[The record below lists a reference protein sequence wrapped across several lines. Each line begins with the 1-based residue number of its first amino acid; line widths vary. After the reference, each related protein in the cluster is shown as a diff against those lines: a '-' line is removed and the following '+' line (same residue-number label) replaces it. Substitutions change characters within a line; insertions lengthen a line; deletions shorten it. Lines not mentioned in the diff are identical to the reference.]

1 MSSTRHVSEVFIATF
16 EKTHDRQKT
25 TMLTN
30 FHILS
35 QVEPME
41 ETCVELVE
49 GSHQPTRCKKL
60 S

>member
-1 MSSTRHVSEVFIATF
+1 MSSTLHVSEVFITTF
-16 EKTHDRQKT
+16 EKKHDQQKT

-35 QVEPME
+35 QIEPME

-49 GSHQPTRCKKL
+49 GGH
-60 S
+60 

>member
-1 MSSTRHVSEVFIATF
+1 MID
-16 EKTHDRQKT
+16 KKT

-49 GSHQPTRCKKL
+49 GGHQPTRCKKL
-60 S
+60 N